1 MDFILTWILTPATAR
16 KSILNFLGLSKS
28 KDRIDNAVAHCS
40 RFFYLNYSSIKNT
53 VSYNMSSR
61 GVSEGGGRT
70 LFGRKISSLLKS
82 MDMKTCEPEIAVG
95 LLR

>member
-1 MDFILTWILTPATAR
+1 MWIITPARAR
-16 KSILNFLGLSKS
+16 KSIQIFMGFNKGNGK
-28 KDRIDNAVAHCS
+28 KDNGVSHTNNLIYDCCS
-40 RFFYLNYSSIKNT
+40 VITSTFQSGMFS
-53 VSYNMSSR
+53 
-61 GVSEGGGRT
+61 GGFSEGGGRT